1 MTQKNQTAVV
11 SGFSIYQDKHGR
23 DVYYDFITKNGYLI
37 LESNVTKFN
46 FYQKRFII
54 PLITFALLL
63 NYRIGNFHIDLLAA
77 GIIALIILVG
87 FEFFFRFRFLRSLT
101 TIPNFVPQ
109 RKTGFFDQINEKN
122 EKNILL
128 IKALLYMLFGIL
140 LAVYTYQKQMNTFE
154 TIIMLTISLVI
165 AIYGII
171 YLIALTKRKISY

>member
-1 MTQKNQTAVV
+1 MAQKNQTAV

-46 FYQKRFII
+46 FYQKRLII
-54 PLITFALLL
+54 PLIAFALLL
-63 NYRIGNFHIDLLAA
+63 NYRIGNFHINLLTA
-77 GIIALIILVG
+77 GIVALIILAG

-109 RKTGFFDQINEKN
+109 RKISYFDQINEKN
-122 EKNILL
+122 EKNVLL
-128 IKALLYMLFGIL
+128 IKALLYILFGVL
-140 LAVYTYQKQMNTFE
+140 LAIYTYQQKMDTFE
-154 TIIMLTISLVI
+154 TILMLIISLVI

-171 YLIALTKRKISY
+171 YLVALAKRKK